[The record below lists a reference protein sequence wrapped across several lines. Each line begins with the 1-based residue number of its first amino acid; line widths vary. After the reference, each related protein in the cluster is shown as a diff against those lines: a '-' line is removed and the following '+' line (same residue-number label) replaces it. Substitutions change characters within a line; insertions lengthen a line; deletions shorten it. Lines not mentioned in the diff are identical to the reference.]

1 MDPEDE
7 RFTVRPLD
15 AREWAGLIERSPH
28 PSFLQD
34 EPWGELKTRFGW
46 RALRLGAV
54 DGDGTAQAGLQL
66 LTRAAQPLKFL
77 PGAGI
82 AYVPRGPIGL
92 APLEA
97 IGPLLDETVR
107 VAAGTGASFLR
118 VEPTAEYF
126 DTVGPVLAGLGFTRT
141 RQYVQIRATGYVDLR
156 PAEEQIL
163 AGFKSKTRY
172 NVRLAGRR
180 GVEVRTA
187 TAGADLDSFYGMTVV
202 TGRRDG
208 FAVHGQ
214 EYYDAV
220 WETYRPD
227 AGQLLIAGVEGRDVA
242 ALFAVRCGS
251 VATYLYGASTGAHR
265 RAMPNYMLQWEAMRW
280 GRAQGCE
287 TYDLWGLGDPEI
299 EDDPMAGVNRFKEGF
314 QPRRVLHPGAYD
326 RPLNQL
332 SYLVLTRV
340 LMPARAA
347 WQSIRSGRATAP
359 PPG

>member
-1 MDPEDE
+1 MDHDGEK
-7 RFTVRPLD
+7 FTVRPLD
-15 AREWAGLIERSPH
+15 GREWAGLIERSPQ
-28 PSFLQD
+28 PSFLQG
-34 EPWGELKTRFGW
+34 EPWGDLKARFGW
-46 RALRLGAV
+46 RDVRLGAV

-66 LTRAAQPLKFL
+66 LTRAARPLKFL
-77 PGAGI
+77 PGAGV
-82 AYVPRGPIGL
+82 AYVPRGPIGP

-107 VAAGTGASFLR
+107 IAAGSGASFLR
-118 VEPTAEYF
+118 IEPPVESM

-141 RQYVQIRATGYVDLR
+141 PQYIQIRATGYVDLR
-156 PAEEQIL
+156 PLEEEIL

-180 GVEVRTA
+180 GVEVRVA
-187 TAGADLDSFYGMTVV
+187 TGAADLDSFYAMTVV
-202 TGRRDG
+202 TGKRDG

-220 WETYRPD
+220 WETYQPD
-227 AGQLLIAGVEGRDVA
+227 AGRLLIASVEGQDVA
-242 ALFAVRCGS
+242 ALFSVRCGS

-280 GRAQGCE
+280 GREQGCE
-287 TYDLWGLGDPEI
+287 TYDLWGLEDPEI
-299 EDDPMAGVNRFKEGF
+299 EDDSMAGVNRFKEGF
-314 QPRRVLHPGAYD
+314 QPRKVLHPGAYD

-332 SYLVLTRV
+332 SYLALTRV

-347 WQSIRSGRATAP
+347 WQSIRAGRATDP